1 MFWVKMVKYG
11 NSFVIFTTSNKNSSE
26 IREVLVQNFGL
37 NMSVPKG
44 NNSTIIN
51 EKDIDVTDDEEAKQ
65 DNSGEKNPLIEER
78 DSVGPLQVY
87 EKNR

>member
-1 MFWVKMVKYG
+1 
-11 NSFVIFTTSNKNSSE
+11 
-26 IREVLVQNFGL
+26 
-37 NMSVPKG
+37 
-44 NNSTIIN
+44 
-51 EKDIDVTDDEEAKQ
+51 VTDDEEAKQ